1 MFISARTDVTVR
13 RAGKTYLQSFGGGY
27 PGVFDGK
34 DFDPDAPFTRAD
46 TQKLRGA
53 GNRKPDAHGT
63 TVRILFDPA
72 VVPDSSVDIN
82 EVLLRAHAAARMSP
96 GVHLIVIDEGWPGE
110 EVRPE
115 LLEPFSGP
123 WGTDTLLDLMCAAAG
138 TPVPGVRAVVE
149 GRGEYTTGRGPTPF
163 RWSLT
168 AGPAEP
174 ATVAAFCNTVRTPGG
189 GSHLTA
195 AVKGLSEALADRAS
209 RIRDLGLA
217 KGEDG
222 PEAQDFAAV
231 TALAVDTR
239 APDVAWDSQAK
250 TAVSSRSLNVA
261 MAPDVARSVTIWAAN
276 PGNGDAV
283 SLWTKLALGV
293 GPGAAQRRGC
303 QGPVPGGVE
312 SQGPGDEPVAAAE
325 AATQPGDR
333 TRVGR
338 RVVPVRGRFSAG
350 HDQGGAR
357 RHLPGGLPAERQ
369 AAQRLRVH
377 REQGAGQGRVRFDR
391 THPGLRGARQLRP
404 RIMSL

>member
-1 MFISARTDVTVR
+1 S
-13 RAGKTYLQSFGGGY
+13 
-27 PGVFDGK
+27 
-34 DFDPDAPFTRAD
+34 
-46 TQKLRGA
+46 GA
-53 GNRKPDAHGT
+53 
-63 TVRILFDPA
+63 
-72 VVPDSSVDIN
+72 
-82 EVLLRAHAAARMSP
+82 
-96 GVHLIVIDEGWPGE
+96 
-110 EVRPE
+110 
-115 LLEPFSGP
+115 
-123 WGTDTLLDLMCAAAG
+123 WGTDTLLDLMCAAAR

-261 MAPDVARSVTIWAAN
+261 MALDVARSVTIWAAN
-276 PGNGDAV
+276 PGNADTV
-283 SLWTKLALGV
+283 SLWTKLALEAARARRSAEGEGHHIPEGSRYGGPRHSDHV
-293 GPGAAQRRGC
+293 AGARHPVHDGAPDPRAGYHRRHRQHPARLSHRSVPDPGAGHQRQDAVHRA
-303 QGPVPGGVE
+303 V
-312 SQGPGDEPVAAAE
+312 D
-325 AATQPGDR
+325 
-333 TRVGR
+333 GR
-338 RVVPVRGRFSAG
+338 RRHVRNGRRRF
-350 HDQGGAR
+350 GAQT
-357 RHLPGGLPAERQ
+357 RQ
-369 AAQRLRVH
+369 AAGRGKSPALGFARRVPRVSRKSGRPGH
-377 REQGAGQGRVRFDR
+377 QDRQQAGHGPGHDVGCGRRQAAGQQQEPVPQDR
-391 THPGLRGARQLRP
+391 
-404 RIMSL
+404 